1 MNICFRMSGD
11 QPKDLIPLW
20 GGVIHTEPQVIDNY
34 EEARL
39 APIQKQLA
47 KFSEH
52 KEVLLSCL
60 RKAYDRGPKTKPFER
75 DKLWVQI
82 EGLAHLHY
90 MLLQIEQET
99 VSPAERKTRYS
110 DIANALGRAHS
121 LIEEA
126 MRSTDLEDDLI
137 NSWWLGT
144 TEYAEANGR
153 FVDVLYIVNEFKK
166 KIAELAALQSAA
178 ARAAEE
184 VQRGRGRP
192 KGTSVLPSKY
202 IRELARLYR
211 GHTGLKPGAGQGPF
225 ARFAMA
231 YLTAIGHG
239 NVGSVT
245 EATLIDIIKDIRSGM
260 RRNST
265 GGRPSR
271 FEE

>member
-1 MNICFRMSGD
+1 MSGD
-11 QPKDLIPLW
+11 PPKDLIPLW
-20 GGVIHTEPQVIDNY
+20 DGEIWIEPPATADD
-34 EEARL
+34 EESRL
-39 APIQKQLA
+39 AANLKQLA
-47 KFSEH
+47 KFGEH
-52 KEVLLSCL
+52 KDVLLRCL
-60 RKAYDRGPKTKPFER
+60 RSAYDRGPKTNPFDR
-75 DKLWVQI
+75 DKLWSQI
-82 EGLAHLHY
+82 EGLAYAHY

-99 VSPAERKTRYS
+99 VIPAERKTRYR
-110 DIANALGRAHS
+110 DIANALAHAHR

-137 NSWWLGT
+137 NSWWQGT

-192 KGTSVLPSKY
+192 KGTSVLPSRY

-211 GHTGLKPGAGQGPF
+211 NHTGLKPGAGQGPF

-245 EATLIDIIKDIRSGM
+245 EATLIDIIKDIRSRM
-260 RRNST
+260 RRNPT
-265 GGRPSR
+265 GGKPSP